1 MKPFIPFIFIPI
13 LGVGTYY
20 YLKKTGRFNYL
31 RKRTLLISVFA
42 FTLTEIGRSFYRP
55 FIYANKV
62 NDFFIADTIGNSLGT
77 ITAIFFL
84 LTIVGKENSK
94 DFYLIFTVTVGLILY
109 EGSNILFN
117 YQVDINDIISTI
129 LFGFVSAL
137 IYWRLLKRKA

>member
-1 MKPFIPFIFIPI
+1 MKPFIPFFFISVAA
-13 LGVGTYY
+13 VGIYY
-20 YLKKTGRFNYL
+20 YLIKTGRLTPL
-31 RKRTLLISVFA
+31 RKATLLISVFA

-55 FIYANKV
+55 YIYANKI

-77 ITAIFFL
+77 VTAIFFL

-94 DFYLIFTVTVGLILY
+94 DYYLIFIVTVGLILY
-109 EGSNILFN
+109 EGFNIFSNHP
-117 YQVDINDIISTI
+117 VDINDIISTI